1 MSEGYKEDVFSTS
14 VRAGK
19 RTYFFDVKATR
30 GNDLFMTITESKR
43 VGHENEGPV
52 HYEKHKIFLYKED
65 FDGFAEGLEKAID
78 HIRGLQGTGEFRS
91 ADSNR
96 KVPHDLE
103 QEGEMEQPVH
113 ASAAAP
119 ATSMNDV
126 SFDDLGEDKH

>member
-43 VGHENEGPV
+43 IGNEMDGPV
-52 HYEKHKIFLYKED
+52 RYEKHKIFLYKED
-65 FDGFAEGLEKAID
+65 FDGFIDGLERAVD

-96 KVPHDLE
+96 KN
-103 QEGEMEQPVH
+103 QGEYGEH
-113 ASAAAP
+113 HENGELLSEETSSRAAE
-119 ATSMNDV
+119 SEV
-126 SFDDLGEDKH
+126 SFDDLGDETR

>member
-43 VGHENEGPV
+43 IGHENDGPV

-65 FDGFAEGLEKAID
+65 FDGFLDGLQKAID
-78 HIRGLQGTGEFRS
+78 HIRGLQGTGEYRT
-91 ADSNR
+91 AESNR
-96 KVPHDLE
+96 KVLRGYGENGELSETARAADDL
-103 QEGEMEQPVH
+103 
-113 ASAAAP
+113 
-119 ATSMNDV
+119 
-126 SFDDLGEDKH
+126 SFDDLDADKH

>member
-1 MSEGYKEDVFSTS
+1 MNEGYKEDVFSTS

-43 VGHENEGPV
+43 VGHENDGPV

-65 FDGFAEGLEKAID
+65 FDGFAEGLQKAID
-78 HIRGLQGTGEFRS
+78 HIRNLQGTGEYRS

-96 KVPHDLE
+96 KLGREFSEHS
-103 QEGEMEQPVH
+103 
-113 ASAAAP
+113 SADELSSNADGFSNNA
-119 ATSMNDV
+119 DFD
-126 SFDDLGEDKH
+126 FDDLGKDH

>member
-1 MSEGYKEDVFSTS
+1 MNEGYKEDVFSTS

-43 VGHENEGPV
+43 VGHENDGPV

-65 FDGFAEGLEKAID
+65 FDGFAEGLQKAID
-78 HIRGLQGTGEFRS
+78 HIRGLQGTGEYRT

-96 KVPHDLE
+96 KTGREFSENGSVD
-103 QEGEMEQPVH
+103 GVYNK
-113 ASAAAP
+113 S
-119 ATSMNDV
+119 DID
-126 SFDDLGEDKH
+126 FDDLGTDH

>member
-1 MSEGYKEDVFSTS
+1 MNESYKEDVFSTS

-43 VGHENEGPV
+43 IGHENDGPV

-65 FDGFAEGLEKAID
+65 FDGFAEGLERAIE

-91 ADSNR
+91 GDSNR
-96 KVPHDLE
+96 KSERELSENHTD
-103 QEGEMEQPVH
+103 EGKENTQDI
-113 ASAAAP
+113 
-119 ATSMNDV
+119 N
-126 SFDDLGEDKH
+126 FDDLEPEQ

>member
-1 MSEGYKEDVFSTS
+1 MNESYKEDVFSTS

-96 KVPHDLE
+96 KNERELSENNSEEGLE
-103 QEGEMEQPVH
+103 NAQ
-113 ASAAAP
+113 
-119 ATSMNDV
+119 NFN
-126 SFDDLGEDKH
+126 FDDLEPEQ

>member
-1 MSEGYKEDVFSTS
+1 MNESYKEDVFSTS

-43 VGHENEGPV
+43 VGHENDGPV

-65 FDGFAEGLEKAID
+65 FDGFAEGLQKAID
-78 HIRGLQGTGEFRS
+78 HIRNLQGTGEYRS

-96 KVPHDLE
+96 KTGRELAEHGSDEEL
-103 QEGEMEQPVH
+103 GH
-113 ASAAAP
+113 NTDGFSNSADF
-119 ATSMNDV
+119 N
-126 SFDDLGEDKH
+126 FDDLGKDH

>member
-1 MSEGYKEDVFSTS
+1 MNDGYKEDVFSTS

-43 VGHENEGPV
+43 VGHENDGPV

-65 FDGFAEGLEKAID
+65 FDGFADGLQSAID
-78 HIRGLQGTGEFRS
+78 HIRGLQGNGEFRS

-96 KVPHDLE
+96 KTTREFADE
-103 QEGEMEQPVH
+103 QMPDH
-113 ASAAAP
+113 MSN
-119 ATSMNDV
+119 SSDID
-126 SFDDLGEDKH
+126 FDDLGGEENKS

>member
-1 MSEGYKEDVFSTS
+1 MNEGYKEDVFSTS

-43 VGHENEGPV
+43 VGHENDGPV

-65 FDGFAEGLEKAID
+65 FDGFSEGLQRAVD
-78 HIRGLQGTGEFRS
+78 HIRELQGTGAFRS

-96 KVPHDLE
+96 KQGREL
-103 QEGEMEQPVH
+103 GENEMSGGSNH
-113 ASAAAP
+113 SDDFHS
-119 ATSMNDV
+119 TDFN
-126 SFDDLGEDKH
+126 FDDLGQDK

>member
-1 MSEGYKEDVFSTS
+1 MNDGYKEDVFSTS

-43 VGHENEGPV
+43 VGHENDGPV

-65 FDGFAEGLEKAID
+65 FDGFAEGLERAIE

-91 ADSNR
+91 GDSNR
-96 KVPHDLE
+96 KSERELSENHTDEGMENAQDL
-103 QEGEMEQPVH
+103 
-113 ASAAAP
+113 
-119 ATSMNDV
+119 N
-126 SFDDLGEDKH
+126 FDDLEPEQ

>member
-1 MSEGYKEDVFSTS
+1 MNDGYKEDVFSTS

-43 VGHENEGPV
+43 VGHENDGPV

-65 FDGFAEGLEKAID
+65 FDGFADGLQRAID
-78 HIRGLQGTGEFRS
+78 HIRSLQGTGEFRT

-96 KVPHDLE
+96 KNINELT
-103 QEGEMEQPVH
+103 GEHRED
-113 ASAAAP
+113 SNLS
-119 ATSMNDV
+119 TNFN
-126 SFDDLGEDKH
+126 FDDLGEDH

>member
-1 MSEGYKEDVFSTS
+1 MNEGYKEDVFSTS

-65 FDGFAEGLEKAID
+65 FDGFADGLQRAVD
-78 HIRGLQGTGEFRS
+78 HIRGLQGTGSYRS

-96 KVPHDLE
+96 KPGREL
-103 QEGEMEQPVH
+103 GENEMSDGSP
-113 ASAAAP
+113 AS
-119 ATSMNDV
+119 SDI
-126 SFDDLGEDKH
+126 SFDDLGQEH

>member
-1 MSEGYKEDVFSTS
+1 MNESYKEDVFSTS

-43 VGHENEGPV
+43 VGHENDGPV

-65 FDGFAEGLEKAID
+65 FDGFAEGLQRAID
-78 HIRGLQGTGEFRS
+78 HIRGLQGTGDYRS

-96 KVPHDLE
+96 KTLREFSENPSADGFTNSSDL
-103 QEGEMEQPVH
+103 
-113 ASAAAP
+113 
-119 ATSMNDV
+119 D
-126 SFDDLGEDKH
+126 FDDLGKEH

>member
-1 MSEGYKEDVFSTS
+1 MNEGYKEDVFSTS

-43 VGHENEGPV
+43 VGHENDGPV

-65 FDGFAEGLEKAID
+65 FDGFSEGLQRAVD
-78 HIRGLQGTGEFRS
+78 HIRGLQGTGAFRS

-96 KVPHDLE
+96 KLGRELD
-103 QEGEMEQPVH
+103 GNEMSDGSNH
-113 ASAAAP
+113 SADF
-119 ATSMNDV
+119 N
-126 SFDDLGEDKH
+126 FDDLGQDH

>member
-43 VGHENEGPV
+43 VGHENDGPV

-65 FDGFAEGLEKAID
+65 FDGFVEGLQKAVD
-78 HIRGLQGTGEFRS
+78 HIRDLQGTGEFRS

-96 KVPHDLE
+96 KNPREYSENESFQEVAKAADDL
-103 QEGEMEQPVH
+103 
-113 ASAAAP
+113 
-119 ATSMNDV
+119 
-126 SFDDLGEDKH
+126 SFDDLGGEK

>member
-43 VGHENEGPV
+43 IGHENEGPV

-65 FDGFAEGLEKAID
+65 FDGFLDGLQKTVD
-78 HIRGLQGTGEFRS
+78 HIRELQGKGDYRT

-96 KVPHDLE
+96 KTPRPY
-103 QEGEMEQPVH
+103 GENGEL
-113 ASAAAP
+113 SEISKAA
-119 ATSMNDV
+119 DDF
-126 SFDDLGEDKH
+126 SFDDLESDQQ

>member
-1 MSEGYKEDVFSTS
+1 MNEGYKEDVFSTS

-43 VGHENEGPV
+43 VGHENDGPV

-65 FDGFAEGLEKAID
+65 FDGFAEGLQKAID
-78 HIRGLQGTGEFRS
+78 HIRGLQGTGEYRT

-96 KVPHDLE
+96 KTGKE
-103 QEGEMEQPVH
+103 FSENETTEEFRN
-113 ASAAAP
+113 SA
-119 ATSMNDV
+119 DFD
-126 SFDDLGEDKH
+126 FDDLGKDH

>member
-19 RTYFFDVKATR
+19 RTYFFDVKATK

-43 VGHENEGPV
+43 VGHENEGSV

-65 FDGFAEGLEKAID
+65 FDGFCDGLTKAIE
-78 HIRGLQGTGEFRS
+78 HIRNLQGTGNYRS

-96 KVPHDLE
+96 KSGSEFAD
-103 QEGEMEQPVH
+103 G
-113 ASAAAP
+113 ADGA
-119 ATSMNDV
+119 DGV
-126 SFDDLGEDKH
+126 SFEDLG

>member
-43 VGHENEGPV
+43 IGHENEGPV

-65 FDGFAEGLEKAID
+65 FDGFIDGLQKAVD
-78 HIRGLQGTGEFRS
+78 HIRGLQGTGDYRT

-96 KVPHDLE
+96 KTQKEYEENGEFRETAKAADDL
-103 QEGEMEQPVH
+103 
-113 ASAAAP
+113 
-119 ATSMNDV
+119 
-126 SFDDLGEDKH
+126 SFDDLDGNKH

>member
-1 MSEGYKEDVFSTS
+1 MNEGYKEDVFSTS

-43 VGHENEGPV
+43 VGHEIDGPV

-65 FDGFAEGLEKAID
+65 FDGFAEGLQKAID
-78 HIRGLQGTGEFRS
+78 HIRGLQGTGEYRT

-96 KVPHDLE
+96 KLGRE
-103 QEGEMEQPVH
+103 FSENGSSEGF
-113 ASAAAP
+113 S
-119 ATSMNDV
+119 NNGDFD
-126 SFDDLGEDKH
+126 FDDLGKDH

>member
-1 MSEGYKEDVFSTS
+1 MNDGYKEDVFSTS

-43 VGHENEGPV
+43 VGHESDGPV

-65 FDGFAEGLEKAID
+65 FDGFLDGLQKAID
-78 HIRGLQGTGEFRS
+78 HIRDLQGTGEYRS

-96 KVPHDLE
+96 KTTREFSDDHMPNHLNNSSDI
-103 QEGEMEQPVH
+103 
-113 ASAAAP
+113 
-119 ATSMNDV
+119 N
-126 SFDDLGEDKH
+126 FDDLDQDQ

>member
-1 MSEGYKEDVFSTS
+1 MNDGYKEDVFSTS

-65 FDGFAEGLEKAID
+65 FDGFADGLQRAID
-78 HIRGLQGTGEFRS
+78 HIRSLQGTGEFRT

-96 KVPHDLE
+96 KNINELSGDHQQDSD
-103 QEGEMEQPVH
+103 M
-113 ASAAAP
+113 SA
-119 ATSMNDV
+119 NFN
-126 SFDDLGEDKH
+126 FDDLGEDH

>member
-1 MSEGYKEDVFSTS
+1 MNEGYKEDVFSTS

-43 VGHENEGPV
+43 VGHENDGPV

-65 FDGFAEGLEKAID
+65 FDGFAEGLQKAID
-78 HIRGLQGTGEFRS
+78 HIRNLQGTGEYRS

-96 KVPHDLE
+96 KLGREFSEHSSADELSNNA
-103 QEGEMEQPVH
+103 EGFSNN
-113 ASAAAP
+113 A
-119 ATSMNDV
+119 DFD
-126 SFDDLGEDKH
+126 FDDLGKDH